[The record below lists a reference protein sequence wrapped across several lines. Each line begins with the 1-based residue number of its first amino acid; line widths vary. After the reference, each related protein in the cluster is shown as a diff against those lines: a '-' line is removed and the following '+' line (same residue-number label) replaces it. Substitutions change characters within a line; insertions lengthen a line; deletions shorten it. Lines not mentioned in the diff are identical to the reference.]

1 MDYDRWDPSGT
12 HDPPPS
18 RGICLEN
25 KARLHVLDTSVL
37 VHDPEAL
44 NNYPGGHVAIPL
56 FVVMELDD
64 LKTSPRHEV
73 STPARIASRKI
84 VELQQYGSLNS
95 PNGVKNPHNGTTV
108 YIIGG
113 ENFSSL
119 KDSASSRKMDLLIL
133 GSALELQKRFEN
145 FRIIMVSRDVNLRIL
160 ADSQGLGTDAYEL
173 DRVQESDIPRG
184 WATYDGDPS
193 DLLVEGFTFTG
204 KNLAPNEF
212 LRCEDHIVRMKKDK
226 LSPVA
231 KTFRNTGITPRNTE
245 QRMAM
250 DLLMD
255 PSVNLVTLLG
265 ISGTGKTISAL
276 GAALAQLDKTYD
288 RIILSKP
295 VVAMGKDLG
304 YLPGDQGEKLAPWML
319 SFQDNLDQLISTD
332 NDNQGRKGSKE
343 KTWEQLFHAKKMEMQ
358 PLHSIRGRSISR
370 AFIIVDEVQNISP
383 HEVKTVVSRAALG
396 TKVVLCGDPDQIDD
410 SYLDKFTNG
419 LVHAATASYG
429 SPIAGTV
436 TLTEGVRSPL
446 AELAATRF

>member
-1 MDYDRWDPSGT
+1 MRLRSRGCNPLK
-12 HDPPPS
+12 
-18 RGICLEN
+18 RGICLTN
-25 KARLHVLDTSVL
+25 KSQLHVLDTSVL
-37 VHDPEAL
+37 IHDPEAL

-73 STPARIASRKI
+73 STPARMASREI
-84 VELQQYGSLNS
+84 VELQKYGSLHD
-95 PNGVKNPHNGTTV
+95 PKGVVDPDTGTTV
-108 YIIGG
+108 YVVGG
-113 ENFSSL
+113 DTKSIRESI
-119 KDSASSRKMDLLIL
+119 SSRKMDLLIL
-133 GSALELQKRFEN
+133 GSALELQERFED
-145 FRIIMVSRDVNLRIL
+145 FKVTLVSKDVNLRIL
-160 ADSQGLGTDAYEL
+160 ADSQGLGTDDYNQ
-173 DRVQESDIPRG
+173 DRVLESDVPKG
-184 WATYDGDPS
+184 WVEVETS
-193 DLLVEGFTFTG
+193 DFDYEQEGLVTVNG
-204 KNLAPNEF
+204 KVIAPNEF
-212 LRCEDHIVRMKKDK
+212 IRCGETIVRYRKNKITPCST
-226 LSPVA
+226 L
-231 KTFRNTGITPRNTE
+231 FRGTGITPRNPE

-255 PSVNLVTLLG
+255 PNVSLVTLLG
-265 ISGTGKTISAL
+265 ISGTGKTICAL
-276 GAALAQLDKTYD
+276 GAALAQLDRTYD
-288 RIILSKP
+288 KIILSKP

-332 NDNQGRKGSKE
+332 NDHQGRKGSRE
-343 KTWEQLFHAKKMEMQ
+343 RTWEQLFHSKKMEMQ

-410 SYLDKFTNG
+410 SYLDRYTNG
-419 LVHAATASYG
+419 LVHAATVSYG